1 MGYSAAAWERAMRM
15 QDVIL
20 RAISG
25 ELHWFQ
31 AADILGMT
39 PRNLRRWRERYER
52 WGYNGLVDQRR
63 CPSTHRVPMRELE
76 RVLRLYRERYGGF
89 NGRHFHEIVRR
100 EHGVTLSYSYVKQ
113 ALQQAGLL
121 RTRKPRGRHRRRREP
136 RACFGELLHL
146 DGSPHAWLALVPET
160 RATLVTVVDDA
171 TSALLYAQLWA
182 KETTQA
188 VMSALAHV
196 VRTEGLPMALYTD
209 RAGWAFHTPKAGG
222 PVDKT
227 RCTQVGRALRQLGIE
242 HIPAYSPQARGRS
255 ERMHRTV
262 QGRLVN
268 ELRVAGI
275 TTREAANAYL
285 RDVYVPQH
293 NATFRRPPRDP
304 ATAFVPLGSVDLD
317 TMLCQEDER
326 VIAPDNTVVVAGQV
340 LQIERQPGR
349 RTCAG
354 LRVLARQHLNGT
366 ITIIRQPD
374 IVLGQFTAAGQPLTA
389 IRRQT
394 RSRRQNDPRGW
405 PRRDDRRAAQGSLS
419 PRSEGRTAHARA

>member
-1 MGYSAAAWERAMRM
+1 MGYSDAAWEQAMRM

-31 AADILGMT
+31 AAEILGMT

-63 CPSTHRVPMRELE
+63 CPSKHRVPMRQLQQ
-76 RVLRLYRERYGGF
+76 VLQLYRERYAGF

-100 EHGVTLSYSYVKQ
+100 EHGITLSYSYVKQ

-121 RTRKPRGRHRRRREP
+121 RTRKARGRHRRRREP

-146 DGSPHAWLALVPET
+146 DGSRHPWLAWVPEA
-160 RATLVTVVDDA
+160 RATLITIVDDA
-171 TSALLYAQLWA
+171 TGAVLYAQLWA
-182 KETTQA
+182 QETTTA

-196 VRTEGLPMALYTD
+196 IRTEGLPMALYTD
-209 RAGWAFHTPKAGG
+209 RAGWAFVTPKARG

-227 RCTQVGRALRQLGIE
+227 RLTQVGRALRQLGIE

-255 ERMHRTV
+255 ERMNRTL

-268 ELRVAGI
+268 ELRVADI
-275 TTREAANAYL
+275 RTVEAANRYL
-285 RDVYVPQH
+285 RDRYVPQH
-293 NATFRRPPRDP
+293 NATFRRPPQDP
-304 ATAFVPLGSVDLD
+304 ASAFVPIGAVDLD
-317 TMLCQEDER
+317 AILCQQDER
-326 VIAPDNTVVVAGQV
+326 VIAPDNTVVVAGHL
-340 LQIERQPGR
+340 LQIEPHPGR

-354 LRVLARQHLNGT
+354 LRVLVRQHRDGQ
-366 ITIIRQPD
+366 IIVTRPPD
-374 IVLGQFTAAGQPLTA
+374 LVLRYTRVTRDQVIPPPPRIVSGRRRRNTGLGRWPKPEQQLAGLFPK
-389 IRRQT
+389 
-394 RSRRQNDPRGW
+394 
-405 PRRDDRRAAQGSLS
+405 
-419 PRSEGRTAHARA
+419 RTDHMSNS